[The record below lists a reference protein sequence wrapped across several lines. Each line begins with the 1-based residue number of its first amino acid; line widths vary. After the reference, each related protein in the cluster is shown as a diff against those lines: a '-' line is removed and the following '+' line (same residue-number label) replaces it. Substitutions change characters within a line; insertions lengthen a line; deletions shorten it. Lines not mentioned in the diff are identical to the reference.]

1 MHEAYTD
8 LVIPML
14 AQHLGVKSRELA
26 LSHDLYEHWGFTP
39 LSLVVVLVDLERV
52 LALELPTHELG
63 DVHTVGALLAK
74 FRGWMRAAQPD
85 PTWRSRARARRSRHA
100 QRERR
105 IRRELHFLRWIEQNE
120 QASAL
125 RRANSRQAFA
135 RQAQ

>member
-39 LSLVVVLVDLERV
+39 LSLVVVLVDLERI
-52 LALELPTHELG
+52 LALELPTQELG
-63 DVHTVGALLAK
+63 AVRTVGELIAK
-74 FRGWMRAAQPD
+74 VRAWTRAAAPD
-85 PTWRSRARARRSRHA
+85 PAWRARARARRSRHA
-100 QRERR
+100 RRERR

-120 QASAL
+120 QAHAL
-125 RRANSRQAFA
+125 SRAHARAATTRQAL
-135 RQAQ
+135 

>member
-14 AQHLGVKSRELA
+14 AQHLGVKSREIA
-26 LSHDLYEHWGFTP
+26 LSHDLYRDWGFTP

-52 LALELPTHELG
+52 LAIELPTQELCC
-63 DVHTVGALLAK
+63 VRTVGELLAK
-74 FRGWMRAAQPD
+74 FRGWVRAVELD
-85 PTWRSRARARRSRHA
+85 PSFRARVRARRSRHA

-120 QASAL
+120 RARAL
-125 RRANSRQAFA
+125 SRAHQRQALA
-135 RQAQ
+135 RQAL